1 MDKRYQ
7 PMTSEEQWEAR
18 ETLYD
23 TLRASPGLS
32 FAETLSLIRGKLRMT
47 YAELSRVTGV
57 SERFLRASEAG
68 EGNPSLE
75 TANKVLRP
83 FGLVIGVV
91 YPVKGNGALGP

>member
-7 PMTSEEQWEAR
+7 PMTPDQQWQAR
-18 ETLYD
+18 EALYD
-23 TLRASPGLS
+23 TLRDSPGLT
-32 FAETLSLIRGKLRMT
+32 FAATLALIRGKLRMT

-83 FGLVIGVV
+83 FGMTMGVV
-91 YPVKGNGALGP
+91 YPARKG

>member
-7 PMTSEEQWEAR
+7 PMTPDQQWQAR
-18 ETLYD
+18 EALYD
-23 TLRASPGLS
+23 TLRDSPGLT
-32 FAETLSLIRGKLRMT
+32 FAATLALIRGKLRMT

-83 FGLVIGVV
+83 
-91 YPVKGNGALGP
+91 